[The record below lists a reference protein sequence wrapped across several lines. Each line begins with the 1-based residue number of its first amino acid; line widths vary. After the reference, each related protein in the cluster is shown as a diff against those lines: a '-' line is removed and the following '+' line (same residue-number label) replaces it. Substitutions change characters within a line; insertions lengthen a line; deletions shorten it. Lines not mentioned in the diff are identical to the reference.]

1 MDFIQTVNKQVD
13 KFGPGKHGF
22 SAGDPATG
30 VLATFLSPAWCDNVQ
45 QEIINVIEAAGI
57 APAAGAQVQMLAA
70 IRELAKG
77 QFLGGFGANNYVQL
91 PNGLIFQWGVLN
103 LQAPLNTGMNQGF
116 SSPLT
121 FPIAF
126 PTGCYHISG
135 SGIDTTAPEG
145 AEFSVGFASP
155 SATGS
160 TVFLYRVGGN
170 NLAAENMAAHWFAIG
185 K

>member
-30 VLATFLSPAWCDNVQ
+30 VLATFLSPTWCDNVQ

-57 APAAGAQVQMLAA
+57 EPSAASQVQLLAA
-70 IRELAKG
+70 IRESAKA
-77 QFLGGFGANNYVQL
+77 QFLGGLSANNYVQL

-103 LQAPLNTGMNQGF
+103 TQAPLNTPMNQGF
-116 SSPLT
+116 SLSLT

-126 PTGCYHISG
+126 STGCYHISG
-135 SGIDTTAPEG
+135 SGIDTTALEG
-145 AEFSVGFASP
+145 SEFSVGFASP

-160 TVFLYRVGGN
+160 TAFLYRVSGAN
-170 NLAAENMAAHWFAIG
+170 TTAENMAVHWFAIG